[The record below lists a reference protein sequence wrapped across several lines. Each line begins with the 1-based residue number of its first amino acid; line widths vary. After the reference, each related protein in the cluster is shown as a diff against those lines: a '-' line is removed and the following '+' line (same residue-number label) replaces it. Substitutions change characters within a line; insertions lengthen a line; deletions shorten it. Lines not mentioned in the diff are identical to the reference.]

1 MSYVL
6 VVKPTYLATSSGQ
19 VPTTTTNDISSG
31 LQFASEEEAL
41 RIKRAC
47 RLSSNWEVLHIDDAL
62 AREAARHSKIAE
74 AYEPD

>member
-19 VPTTTTNDISSG
+19 VPTTTNDISSG

-41 RIKRAC
+41 RTKRAC